1 MKEFKWTGKLKVSFE
16 DKDLAIIEQKHPE
29 LDFKKRYPTKI
40 KVTHVRGDEFNVLI
54 TMDNNEI
61 KGSFKNFAWPWKGGS
76 RLFIE
81 IKLDAMKNKKTKIT
95 LHGDKGDKLW
105 KFFRHDYEKM
115 MKKDKK
121 KKRTKKK
128 KKSGG
133 GSECTCYSGECGHCQ
148 DIREREEELVKE
160 QAKQGQGKTLDQEI
174 KRSQDLISQ
183 MKQPSRCSEKSSNN
197 MDILRHITSLGITL
211 QEYNLLKLISSENG
225 EPIENVLRFF
235 NQYRNTGLTLH
246 EIVEAYQLG
255 GILEICEDLSECRT
269 LLHSKKESIMLMR
282 ERMIKE
288 FCKAKNDTGCVGI
301 TSPEFLKFLHYFRPP
316 PESGDYPDNE
326 LLDYVRLW
334 NDCDCGS
341 QIDYSSPSVWRG
353 QRSL

>member
-1 MKEFKWTGKLKVSFE
+1 
-16 DKDLAIIEQKHPE
+16 
-29 LDFKKRYPTKI
+29 
-40 KVTHVRGDEFNVLI
+40 
-54 TMDNNEI
+54 
-61 KGSFKNFAWPWKGGS
+61 
-76 RLFIE
+76 
-81 IKLDAMKNKKTKIT
+81 
-95 LHGDKGDKLW
+95 
-105 KFFRHDYEKM
+105 
-115 MKKDKK
+115 
-121 KKRTKKK
+121 
-128 KKSGG
+128 
-133 GSECTCYSGECGHCQ
+133 
-148 DIREREEELVKE
+148 
-160 QAKQGQGKTLDQEI
+160 
-174 KRSQDLISQ
+174 
-183 MKQPSRCSEKSSNN
+183 MKQPSRCSEKSSDN
-197 MDILRHITSLGITL
+197 MEILRYITTLGITL
-211 QEYNLLKLISSENG
+211 QEYNLLKQISSENG
-225 EPIENVLRFF
+225 EPIENLLRFF
-235 NQYRNTGLTLH
+235 NQYRDTGLTLH

-288 FCKAKNDTGCVGI
+288 FCKAKNDSGCVGI

>member
-1 MKEFKWTGKLKVSFE
+1 MVKKPFEIRKSIYFFKDKNGLFKSIYIHKYKEEYKSTKRKSYIIYRKSGDYKDKPYYGRMYRKSELK
-16 DKDLAIIEQKHPE
+16 KIN
-29 LDFKKRYPTKI
+29 KKFSKKKI
-40 KVTHVRGDEFNVLI
+40 KSRK
-54 TMDNNEI
+54 I
-61 KGSFKNFAWPWKGGS
+61 KK
-76 RLFIE
+76 
-81 IKLDAMKNKKTKIT
+81 
-95 LHGDKGDKLW
+95 
-105 KFFRHDYEKM
+105 
-115 MKKDKK
+115 
-121 KKRTKKK
+121 TKKK

-133 GSECTCYSGECGHCQ
+133 GSDCSCYSGECGHCQ

-160 QAKQGQGKTLDQEI
+160 QKLDQEI
-174 KRSQDLISQ
+174 KWSQDLISQ
-183 MKQPSRCSEKSSNN
+183 LKQPSRCIQQSSGN
-197 MDILRHITSLGITL
+197 MDILRYITSLGITL
-211 QEYNLLKLISSENG
+211 QEYNLLKQISSENG
-225 EPIENVLRFF
+225 EPIENVLQFF
-235 NQYRNTGLTLH
+235 NQYSHTGLTLH

-269 LLHSKKESIMLMR
+269 LLHSKKESIRLMR

>member
-1 MKEFKWTGKLKVSFE
+1 MVKKPFEIRKSIYFFKDKNGLFKSIYIHKYKEEYKSTKRKSYIIYRKSGDYKDKPYYGRMYRKSELKKINNKFS
-16 DKDLAIIEQKHPE
+16 
-29 LDFKKRYPTKI
+29 KKKI
-40 KVTHVRGDEFNVLI
+40 KSRK
-54 TMDNNEI
+54 I
-61 KGSFKNFAWPWKGGS
+61 KK
-76 RLFIE
+76 
-81 IKLDAMKNKKTKIT
+81 
-95 LHGDKGDKLW
+95 
-105 KFFRHDYEKM
+105 
-115 MKKDKK
+115 
-121 KKRTKKK
+121 TKKK

-133 GSECTCYSGECGHCQ
+133 GSDCSCYSGECGHCQ

-160 QAKQGQGKTLDQEI
+160 QKLDQEI
-174 KRSQDLISQ
+174 KWSQDLISQ
-183 MKQPSRCSEKSSNN
+183 LKQPSRCIQQSSGN
-197 MDILRHITSLGITL
+197 MDILRYITSLGITL
-211 QEYNLLKLISSENG
+211 QEYNLLKQISSENG
-225 EPIENVLRFF
+225 EPIENVLQFF
-235 NQYRNTGLTLH
+235 NQYSHTGLTLH

-341 QIDYSSPSVWRG
+341 QIDYSSTSVWRG

>member
-1 MKEFKWTGKLKVSFE
+1 MVKNNPRKCKRIRVKKNKDGTWNQE
-16 DKDLAIIEQKHPE
+16 DIDHNQRCQDLYE
-29 LDFKKRYPTKI
+29 LNDNSWKKTFTKKKRKKKSNKRSRKVKSRKI
-40 KVTHVRGDEFNVLI
+40 K
-54 TMDNNEI
+54 
-61 KGSFKNFAWPWKGGS
+61 
-76 RLFIE
+76 
-81 IKLDAMKNKKTKIT
+81 KT
-95 LHGDKGDKLW
+95 
-105 KFFRHDYEKM
+105 
-115 MKKDKK
+115 
-121 KKRTKKK
+121 KRTKKTKKTK

-133 GSECTCYSGECGHCQ
+133 GSDCSCYSGECGHCQ
-148 DIREREEELVKE
+148 DIREREEEELVKE
-160 QAKQGQGKTLDQEI
+160 QTLDREI

-183 MKQPSRCSEKSSNN
+183 MKQPSRCSEKSINN
-197 MDILRHITSLGITL
+197 MEILRYITTLGITL
-211 QEYNLLKLISSENG
+211 QEYNLLKQISSENG
-225 EPIENVLRFF
+225 EPIENLLRFF
-235 NQYRNTGLTLH
+235 NQYRDTGLTLH

-288 FCKAKNDTGCVGI
+288 FCKAKNDSGCVGI

>member
-1 MKEFKWTGKLKVSFE
+1 MV
-16 DKDLAIIEQKHPE
+16 
-29 LDFKKRYPTKI
+29 KKP
-40 KVTHVRGDEFNVLI
+40 F
-54 TMDNNEI
+54 EI
-61 KGSFKNFAWPWKGGS
+61 KKLIYFFKDKNGLFKSIYIHKYKG
-76 RLFIE
+76 E
-81 IKLDAMKNKKTKIT
+81 YKKTKRKSYIIYRKS
-95 LHGDKGDKLW
+95 GD
-105 KFFRHDYEKM
+105 Y
-115 MKKDKK
+115 KDKPYYGRMYRKSELKKINKKFSKKKIKSRKIK
-121 KKRTKKK
+121 KKRTKRTKRTKK
-128 KKSGG
+128 TGG
-133 GSECTCYSGECGHCQ
+133 GSDCSCYSGECGHCQ
-148 DIREREEELVKE
+148 DIREREEEELLKE
-160 QAKQGQGKTLDQEI
+160 QTLDREI

-183 MKQPSRCSEKSSNN
+183 MKQPSRCSEKSSDN
-197 MDILRHITSLGITL
+197 MEILRYITSLGITL
-211 QEYNLLKLISSENG
+211 QEYNLLKQISSENG
-225 EPIENVLRFF
+225 EPIENILQFF
-235 NQYRNTGLTLH
+235 NQYRYTGLTLH

>member
-1 MKEFKWTGKLKVSFE
+1 MVKKPFEIRKSIYFFKDKNGLFKSIYIHKYKGEYKTTKRKSYIIYRKSGDYKDKPYYGRMYRKSELKKINNKFS
-16 DKDLAIIEQKHPE
+16 
-29 LDFKKRYPTKI
+29 KKKI
-40 KVTHVRGDEFNVLI
+40 KSRK
-54 TMDNNEI
+54 I
-61 KGSFKNFAWPWKGGS
+61 KKG
-76 RLFIE
+76 
-81 IKLDAMKNKKTKIT
+81 
-95 LHGDKGDKLW
+95 
-105 KFFRHDYEKM
+105 
-115 MKKDKK
+115 
-121 KKRTKKK
+121 KRTK

-133 GSECTCYSGECGHCQ
+133 GSDCTCYSEECSHCQ

-160 QAKQGQGKTLDQEI
+160 QAKQGKGKQTLDQEI
-174 KRSQDLISQ
+174 KRSQDLILE
-183 MKQPSRCSEKSSNN
+183 MKQPSSCSEKSFDN
-197 MDILRHITSLGITL
+197 MDILRYITSLGITL
-211 QEYNLLKLISSENG
+211 QEYNLLKQISSENG
-225 EPIENVLRFF
+225 EPIENLLQFF
-235 NQYRNTGLTLH
+235 NQYSKTGLTLH

-353 QRSL
+353 QISL

>member
-1 MKEFKWTGKLKVSFE
+1 MGRMPTGIG
-16 DKDLAIIEQKHPE
+16 DYYE
-29 LDFKKRYPTKI
+29 LY
-40 KVTHVRGDEFNVLI
+40 
-54 TMDNNEI
+54 
-61 KGSFKNFAWPWKGGS
+61 
-76 RLFIE
+76 
-81 IKLDAMKNKKTKIT
+81 
-95 LHGDKGDKLW
+95 
-105 KFFRHDYEKM
+105 
-115 MKKDKK
+115 
-121 KKRTKKK
+121 RTKKK

-160 QAKQGQGKTLDQEI
+160 QKLDQEI
-174 KRSQDLISQ
+174 KWSQDLISQ
-183 MKQPSRCSEKSSNN
+183 LKQPSRCIQQSSGN
-197 MDILRHITSLGITL
+197 MDILRYITSLGITL
-211 QEYNLLKLISSENG
+211 QEYNLLKQISSENG
-225 EPIENVLRFF
+225 EPIENVLQFF
-235 NQYRNTGLTLH
+235 NQYSKTGLTLH

-334 NDCDCGS
+334 NDCECGS